1 MNKIDDKSK
10 RILKMLGEAIL
21 YSSIQFSIGS
31 VEMSSKFSV
40 KNFSTDQD
48 TLQNA
53 ADALMDYIRISFI
66 WTIGV
71 TLLLYSKYGA
81 LGAITSLIANGVV
94 VAWIYYS
101 YIEAFKV
108 AIVKNTKV
116 TLVMPSLSFFKF
128 GETGTPP
135 NTVKNLRSN

>member
-1 MNKIDDKSK
+1 MNKIDDKTK
-10 RILKMLGEAIL
+10 RTLKMLGEAIL

-40 KNFSTDQD
+40 KNFSTDQP

-71 TLLLYSKYGA
+71 TLLLFSKYGS
-81 LGAITSLIANGVV
+81 LGALTSLIANGIV

-101 YIEAFKV
+101 YITAFKV
-108 AIVKNTKV
+108 AINKKSDI
-116 TLVMPSLSFFKF
+116 LSMPSLTFFKF
-128 GETGTPP
+128 R
-135 NTVKNLRSN
+135 N